1 MEISLATDI
10 DRISWEELAR
20 LFELAPFKKRDP
32 EKLETAFRNSL
43 LKVFAFHGMKLVGAG
58 RALSDG
64 VWCAAIYDVAVLPE
78 YQGEGKGIGSTIIRH
93 LIQSADVEV
102 VMLYAAPG
110 KEEFYERFGFRKMT
124 TAMAITPSEDEARKR
139 GLIE

>member
-1 MEISLATDI
+1 MEISLSTDI

-20 LFELAPFKKRDP
+20 LFELAPLGKKRDP
-32 EKLETAFRNSL
+32 EKLEMAFRNSL

-64 VWCAAIYDVAVLPE
+64 VWRAAIYDVAVLPE
-78 YQGEGKGIGSTIIRH
+78 YQGKGIGSMIIRH
-93 LIQSADVEV
+93 LIDSANVEV
-102 VMLYAAPG
+102 IMLYAAPG
-110 KEEFYERFGFRKMT
+110 KEEFYEQFGFRKMT

-139 GLIE
+139 GLID

>member
-1 MEISLATDI
+1 MEISLATDV

-20 LFELAPFKKRDP
+20 LFELAPLGKKRDP
-32 EKLETAFRNSL
+32 EKLAMAFRNSL
-43 LKVFAFHGMKLVGAG
+43 LTVFAFDGTKLVGAG

-64 VWCAAIYDVAVLPE
+64 VWRAAIFDVAVLPE
-78 YQGEGKGIGSTIIRH
+78 YQGKGIGSAIIRR
-93 LIQSADVEV
+93 LVDSAHAEV
-102 VMLYAAPG
+102 IILYAEPG
-110 KEEFYERFGFRKMT
+110 KEGFYERFGFRKMT